1 LTGVAVAPETSKG
14 GVGRYAAV
22 DQVRG
27 AAFLLMVVYHFAW
40 DANFL
45 GLLALD
51 LDAPLWRGLR
61 HVTLALF
68 LGLVGVSLDLAAAR
82 GLTRRAVLRRF
93 ALVAGSAVL
102 VSFAS
107 AIFFPSAPI
116 TFGVLHCI
124 AIASIIALPFLRLP
138 TWLVALAG
146 AAVLALGALD
156 DPSFDTPWL
165 SWIGFARHAPAA
177 RDYVPLVPWFGVV
190 LLGLALGRP
199 LAARRA
205 PASAPPA
212 GVGRALAL
220 AGRNSL
226 ALYLA
231 HQPVI
236 YGLLL
241 ALAWALGQSPARTA
255 DFARAFTESCRHSCA
270 AGGTAAA
277 ACATRCECILSAV
290 KRELSW
296 RDLQTATPSAEV
308 RTRLDALAQSCSE
321 SHIEGRDR
329 R

>member
-1 LTGVAVAPETSKG
+1 MTDVAVAPETIKG
-14 GVGRYAAV
+14 GVGRYAAI
-22 DQVRG
+22 DRVRG
-27 AAFLLMVVYHFAW
+27 AAFALMVVYHAAW

-51 LDAPLWRGLR
+51 LDAPVWRGLR
-61 HVTLALF
+61 YVTLALF

-82 GLTRRAVLRRF
+82 GLTRRAVMRRF
-93 ALVAGSAVL
+93 ALIAGSAAL
-102 VSFAS
+102 VSAAS

-124 AIASIIALPFLRLP
+124 AVASLLALPFLRLP
-138 TWLVALAG
+138 TALVAAAG
-146 AAVLALGALD
+146 VAIVALGALH

-165 SWIGFARHAPAA
+165 SWLGFADRSPTA

-199 LAARRA
+199 LAARLQ
-205 PASAPPA
+205 PASAPPGSA
-212 GVGRALAL
+212 GRVLAL

-226 ALYLA
+226 ALYLV

-255 DFARAFTESCRHSCA
+255 DFARAFTESCRQSCA
-270 AGGTAAA
+270 AGGTATA

-296 RDLQTATPSAEV
+296 RDLQTATPSAKV
-308 RTRLDALAQSCSE
+308 RARLDALAQSCTE